1 MQSMIAAATLL
12 SFRRRVAG
20 RVLPVCAAAIC
31 LMMWSPTAR
40 AQSSDLESLSQR
52 VEQLQRELQD
62 LRRAIYNAEA
72 PASAEGGASGMTNVQ
87 AARLNLRLS
96 QFESALRTLT
106 NQVEEMGFAIDRV
119 NMRMDSLVADVDRR
133 LQALEGGGPA
143 PAATAT
149 APAATAPASASTATG
164 TAEAGGQP
172 RVLGTVSQS
181 DVESFQGTRVEP
193 TAQVSQDQQ
202 AAMTTGTY
210 QLPEGSIEDQYKH
223 AFALLRQANYAEA
236 EQALG
241 AFIDRYP
248 DDPLAGNAQYWLG
261 ETYYVRGDYQQAA
274 VTFAEAYKNYP
285 NGAKAPDNLLKLG
298 LSLASLGN
306 SADACGTFAELM
318 RRYPESSPGIV
329 RRARTESQKLNC
341 S

>member
-1 MQSMIAAATLL
+1 MQNMIAAAPLL
-12 SFRRRVAG
+12 SLRRRDVG
-20 RVLPVCAAAIC
+20 RVLLVCVVAFC
-31 LMMWSPTAR
+31 LMSWSPAAR

-62 LRRAIYNAEA
+62 LRQAIYNAEA
-72 PASAEGGASGMTNVQ
+72 PAATEGGASGAGMTNVQ

-106 NQVEEMGFAIDRV
+106 NQVEEMGFAVDRV
-119 NMRMDSLVADVDRR
+119 NMRLDSLVADVDRR
-133 LQALEGGGPA
+133 LQALEGGS
-143 PAATAT
+143 PAA
-149 APAATAPASASTATG
+149 AATAPASAPTATS

-318 RRYPESSPGIV
+318 RRYQETSPGIV

>member
-1 MQSMIAAATLL
+1 MLGRGAFFEEFFVEIERRDRRHRVQTRIKTRH
-12 SFRRRVAG
+12 RRRDDG
-20 RVLPVCAAAIC
+20 C
-31 LMMWSPTAR
+31 SDN
-40 AQSSDLESLSQR
+40 AQQP
-52 VEQLQRELQD
+52 RE
-62 LRRAIYNAEA
+62 
-72 PASAEGGASGMTNVQ
+72 T
-87 AARLNLRLS
+87 
-96 QFESALRTLT
+96 
-106 NQVEEMGFAIDRV
+106 
-119 NMRMDSLVADVDRR
+119 DRR
-133 LQALEGGGPA
+133 DEVEYDQVFVVERL
-143 PAATAT
+143 AAVVT
-149 APAATAPASASTATG
+149 
-164 TAEAGGQP
+164 
-172 RVLGTVSQS
+172 
-181 DVESFQGTRVEP
+181 
-193 TAQVSQDQQ
+193 
-202 AAMTTGTY
+202 
-210 QLPEGSIEDQYKH
+210 IEE
-223 AFALLRQANYAEA
+223 YAEA